1 LKALAAKIDEYTRTV
16 NTLRAKVATL
26 EENNADLKRTFAE
39 KDKEIAKQKEKSA
52 NLEALKGKEE
62 DLNGKILSKDL
73 LIGNLK
79 QTIQDLSS
87 EKSRDTQEKNVLE
100 GKIYRLEA
108 ELVNTKE
115 ANTAL
120 CQNI

>member
-39 KDKEIAKQKEKSA
+39 KDKESA

>member
-1 LKALAAKIDEYTRTV
+1 
-16 NTLRAKVATL
+16 LRAKVATL